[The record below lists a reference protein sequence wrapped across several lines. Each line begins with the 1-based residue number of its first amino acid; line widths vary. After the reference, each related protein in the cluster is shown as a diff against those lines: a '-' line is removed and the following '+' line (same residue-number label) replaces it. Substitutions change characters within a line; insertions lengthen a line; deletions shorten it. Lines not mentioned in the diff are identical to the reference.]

1 MKKLDWFFDLQR
13 FAEGEPPAE
22 PPETPPAEPPKTFDE
37 AYVKQLRDE
46 AAASRVKAKQLEEQA
61 KTAAQ
66 EATAKIFK
74 ALGIEADPE
83 KNYEGQL
90 AEAQKKA
97 QEAEARASEML
108 VKAEVKSISIEMG
121 LVDADAALALMDR
134 ANVKVT
140 ETGDVTGVKEALEAL
155 VTAKPWLKAK
165 ESGPVGGGTNP
176 PGAGGT
182 GEKNPWSKEQFNLT
196 EQGKILRK
204 DPELARKLQAQAK

>member
-1 MKKLDWFFDLQR
+1 MLESKKRFNLQY
-13 FAEGEPPAE
+13 FAEGDPPQDPPKDPPAD
-22 PPETPPAEPPKTFDE
+22 PPADPTKVFDE

-46 AAASRVKAKQLEEQA
+46 AAANRVKAKQLEEQA

-74 ALGIEADPE
+74 ALGIEADPN

-108 VKAEVKSISIEMG
+108 VKAEVKSIATEMG

-140 ETGDVTGVKEALEAL
+140 EAGDVTGVKESLEAL
-155 VTAKPWLKAK
+155 VKVKTWLKA
-165 ESGPVGGGTNP
+165 EGTPGGVGGGTNP
-176 PGAGGT
+176 PPGDP
-182 GEKNPWSKEQFNLT
+182 GENFLSYDIKRSGHYHSSLSRWC
-196 EQGKILRK
+196 G
-204 DPELARKLQAQAK
+204 LA